1 MNKVILIGN
10 LTSDPNMRTTA
21 SGKSVCTMRIAVNR
35 MYKSSDGDTKTDYFD
50 IVTWSKLANICD
62 RHLRK
67 GSKVSVIGEL
77 QIRSYESDGI
87 KKYATEIMA
96 ENVEFLSPKKTV
108 ESINASE
115 FEDVD
120 DAELPFD

>member
-62 RHLRK
+62 RRLRK
-67 GSKVSVIGEL
+67 GSKVSVIGISIHAPARGATAHLTKNHL
-77 QIRSYESDGI
+77 QIC
-87 KKYATEIMA
+87 
-96 ENVEFLSPKKTV
+96 
-108 ESINASE
+108 
-115 FEDVD
+115 
-120 DAELPFD
+120 